1 MPGRLTTHLLDTARG
16 QPAAGVAIELF
27 RLHGD
32 GAEER
37 RERVMRSVSNAD
49 GRTDRPLL
57 QGVDLRPGRY
67 ELVFL
72 VGDYF
77 RQTAPDLPDPLFLDR
92 VPVRF
97 GVADAEA
104 HYHVPLLV
112 SPWSYSTYRG
122 S

>member
-1 MPGRLTTHLLDTARG
+1 MAGRLTTHLLDTARG

-27 RLHGD
+27 RLHGE
-32 GAEER
+32 GTEER
-37 RERVMRSVSNAD
+37 RERVIRSVSNAD

-77 RQTAPDLPDPLFLDR
+77 RKIAPDLPDPPFLDR

-97 GVADAEA
+97 GIADAQV